1 LSTLFLECVK
11 TSFIMTSIPIL
22 SILFLST
29 SLLTGCN
36 EPPNPLVGH
45 WEQISPATQSPGHRI
60 EFTPSTMR
68 INDRAVTVVYQ
79 MRDNKIR
86 VSASKSAIIYE
97 FDDQDSI
104 HYEDEINGTI
114 KLIRVQP

>member
-1 LSTLFLECVK
+1 MMTKIPQISLVLLFSTLF
-11 TSFIMTSIPIL
+11 
-22 SILFLST
+22 
-29 SLLTGCN
+29 TGCN
-36 EPPNPLVGH
+36 EPVNPLIGQWQQQSSSPQVAS
-45 WEQISPATQSPGHRI
+45 QII

-97 FDDQDSI
+97 FDDVNSI
-104 HYEDEINGTI
+104 HYEDEKYGTI
-114 KLIRVQP
+114 ELVRVKP